1 MEQVQ
6 MYSKDV
12 WFLLGVATVVALV
25 IGGPLVT
32 IWALNVLF
40 GLSIEYS
47 VQTWFAVVWL
57 GSLLSGAIGVSYKK
71 SK

>member
-1 MEQVQ
+1 MK
-6 MYSKDV
+6 MYRKDV
-12 WFLLGVATVVALV
+12 WVLLAIIVALV

-40 GLSIEYS
+40 GLSIEFS
-47 VQTWFAVVWL
+47 LQTWFAVVWL
-57 GSLLSGAIGVSYKK
+57 GGLLSGAISGSYNI